1 MNLLPLR
8 VFAVAILLAIAPA
21 CSPKSGDE
29 PSGAAADT
37 IFTGGRIYTAS
48 ETRAFAAAM
57 AVRGE
62 DILAVGDESAVEKF
76 AGPQTEHVGL
86 GGRLVLP
93 GLIDA
98 HLHPIAAMP
107 IETCDLKNAPTPLAA
122 ISDFLADCRT
132 RLKPA
137 PGEWVSVDLWNYS
150 AGNQPGARFRTIRQA
165 LDAASPDNPAILFGS
180 DGHHY
185 AVNSAALAR
194 AKTASGE
201 AIGFSRETLASEF
214 ADLSEYIG
222 IDETG
227 EPNGR
232 LTEDYTLAAIGA
244 ESLLDSGLDAARAH
258 PERLMDVTLPRG
270 ITSFMDAAADP
281 SSLDIYD
288 ALIAKGEFHARARLA
303 LYFNPEDFRKD
314 DGRVDYQEM
323 LSRAKALRE
332 KYESVP
338 GIKADFL
345 KLFADGVLEGDPL
358 AVPPTLPNAAM
369 SRDYLQPI
377 FEWSE
382 EDDVVRVAGYVDLD
396 GQACRAARASLVAGA
411 PVDAA
416 AFIRENNFH
425 PDQCETGA
433 GVLQH
438 DRDVNID
445 YVRKGDAAGFTFHVH
460 AIGDRAVETALDA
473 IEAAQK
479 ANGSSR
485 RHIVTHLQV
494 VRPEDV
500 ARFAALGAYAS
511 FTFAWAVVDPQYDMT
526 VLPFID
532 RVDGP
537 GGIYDPDGYYW
548 KNAYP
553 AESIRKAGGVLIAG
567 SDAPV
572 DTRDPRPFVNI
583 EAAVARRTDDLPPLN
598 DGQAISIFEAVDAY
612 TINAAR
618 ALNLDGVAG
627 SLEPGKKADFVIL
640 DRDIF
645 DLAASGRAEAI
656 SDTGVLETWFSGARV
671 YARPE

>member
-1 MNLLPLR
+1 MTPLAVR
-8 VFAVAILLAIAPA
+8 IFALAILLAIAPA
-21 CSPKSGDE
+21 CSPKSDE
-29 PSGAAADT
+29 PSGGVADT

-48 ETRAFAAAM
+48 GTRAFAEAM
-57 AVRGE
+57 AIRGE
-62 DILAVGDESAVEKF
+62 DIIAVGDDAAVEKF

-107 IETCDLKNAPTPLAA
+107 TDSCDLKNAPTPLAA
-122 ISDFLADCRT
+122 ISDFLADCISRSV
-132 RLKPA
+132 PA
-137 PGEWVSVDLWNYS
+137 PGEWISVDLWNYS

-165 LDAASPDNPAILFGS
+165 LDAASPGNPAILFGS

-201 AIGFSRETLASEF
+201 AIGFSRETLAGDFSGL
-214 ADLSEYIG
+214 ATYIG
-222 IDETG
+222 VDETG

-232 LTEDYTLAAIGA
+232 LTEDYALAAIGA
-244 ESLLDSGLDAARAH
+244 ESLLDSGFDAARAH

-288 ALIAKGEFHARARLA
+288 ALIARGGFHARARLA
-303 LYFNPEDFRKD
+303 LYFNPEDFRKE
-314 DGRVDYQEM
+314 DGNVDYGEIIR
-323 LSRAKALRE
+323 RAKALRE

-338 GIKADFL
+338 DIKANFL

-358 AVPPTLPNAAM
+358 AVPPTPPNAAM
-369 SRDYLQPI
+369 SRDYLRPI
-377 FEWSE
+377 FKWSE
-382 EDDVVRVAGYVDLD
+382 EDDGVRVASYVDPESE
-396 GQACRAARASLVAGA
+396 ACRAARASADAGA

-416 AFIRENNFH
+416 AFLRNNDFH
-425 PDQCETGA
+425 PDQCQTGA

-438 DRDVNID
+438 DRDVIMD
-445 YVRKGDAAGFTFHVH
+445 YVREGDAAGFTFHIH
-460 AIGDRAVETALDA
+460 AIGDRAVLTALDA

-485 RHIVTHLQV
+485 GHIVTHLQV
-494 VRPEDV
+494 ARPEDI

-526 VLPFID
+526 VFPFID

-537 GGIYDPDGYYW
+537 GGIYDPNGYYW

-553 AESIRKAGGVLIAG
+553 AQSIRKAGGIVIAG

-583 EAAVARRTDDLPPLN
+583 EAAIARSTDDLPPLN
-598 DGQAISIFEAVDAY
+598 EGEAISIFEAVDAY

-618 ALNLDGVAG
+618 ALKLGDVAG
-627 SLEPGKKADFVIL
+627 ALEPGKKADFVIL

-645 DLAASGRAEAI
+645 ALAASGRQAAI